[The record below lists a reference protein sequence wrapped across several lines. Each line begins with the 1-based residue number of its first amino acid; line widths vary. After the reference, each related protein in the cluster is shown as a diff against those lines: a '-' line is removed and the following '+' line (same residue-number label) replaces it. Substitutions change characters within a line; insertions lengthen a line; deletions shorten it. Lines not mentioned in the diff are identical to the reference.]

1 MSTRSAKIKELG
13 RAGKAGE
20 YAEARCAGTAQVVRR
35 HWHKSKVSRKN
46 FGPAT
51 LALR

>member
-1 MSTRSAKIKELG
+1 MSTRSAQIKELG
-13 RAGKAGE
+13 RAGEAGE
-20 YAEARCAGTAQVVRR
+20 YAEARRD
-35 HWHKSKVSRKN
+35 WHKSKVSRKN